1 MECSFKQKV
10 DGFPG
15 GSVVQKL
22 PANAEDTGLNP
33 DPGRAHMGR

>member
-15 GSVVQKL
+15 GKL

-33 DPGRAHMGR
+33 DPGRAHMGG